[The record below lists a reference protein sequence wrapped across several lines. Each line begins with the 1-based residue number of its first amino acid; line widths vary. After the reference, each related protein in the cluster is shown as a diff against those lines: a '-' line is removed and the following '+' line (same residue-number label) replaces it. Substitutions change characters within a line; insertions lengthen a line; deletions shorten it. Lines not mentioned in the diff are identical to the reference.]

1 MQIKKVFL
9 TKEGYNMIKDELE
22 YLITYKRAKISDK
35 IADSFRYGKLYDNNE
50 YEDAKNEQFK
60 NEERISELQ
69 NKLLNAVIISKAKID
84 NDIVNLG
91 NTVTILD
98 KEFNE
103 KLNYTIVGTEEADL
117 KKNKISNESPLGRAL
132 LGAKIGQIIESL
144 TPEGVLQYEVL
155 SNMFD
160 FYQTCCIIGVF
171 NV

>member
-1 MQIKKVFL
+1 M
-9 TKEGYNMIKDELE
+9 
-22 YLITYKRAKISDK
+22 
-35 IADSFRYGKLYDNNE
+35 
-50 YEDAKNEQFK
+50 
-60 NEERISELQ
+60 
-69 NKLLNAVIISKAKID
+69 IISKAKID

-155 SNMFD
+155 S
-160 FYQTCCIIGVF
+160 IK
-171 NV
+171 